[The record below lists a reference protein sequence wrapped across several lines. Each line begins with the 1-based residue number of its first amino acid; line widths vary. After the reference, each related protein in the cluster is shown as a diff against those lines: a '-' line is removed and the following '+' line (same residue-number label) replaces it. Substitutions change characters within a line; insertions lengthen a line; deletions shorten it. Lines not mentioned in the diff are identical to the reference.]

1 MRFKRI
7 ALGVMGLVLM
17 IFYAAHQGIAQE
29 DKAVQVAIEAV
40 RTQMR
45 VPKEIEIKFAEKKE
59 SPIPDFYSVKLFLL
73 APDREIPVVAYVD
86 KAGEKVI
93 LGNLIIKG
101 ENLTQKEAGPP
112 RPRKIDMGQLEIE
125 RSPWRGPQNA
135 KVTIIEFSN
144 FECPHCSRS
153 WTKMKEFLEKYPKEI
168 KYVFKHFPLQ
178 AQGRPFEVSEMIAAS
193 EELGKE
199 AFWPVHDFFFSNEGQ
214 DLIKGEKAAVKK
226 KIEEILKEKG
236 YDPKA
241 YQAALEMGK
250 GKKRVEEDLALG
262 NKLRVKGT
270 PTTLING
277 EFVRNPVTD
286 NLLNQYLKK

>member
-1 MRFKRI
+1 MRFGKM
-7 ALGVMGLVLM
+7 AAGMTSLVLIM
-17 IFYAAHQGIAQE
+17 VFAVPPGFTQE
-29 DKAVQVAIEAV
+29 EKAVRVAIEAV
-40 RTQMR
+40 RGQMR
-45 VPKEIEIKFAEKKE
+45 VPKEIEIKFVEKKE

-73 APDREIPVVAYVD
+73 APDREIPVVVYVD

-101 ENLTQKEAGPP
+101 ENLTQKEAGPS

-125 RSPWRGPQNA
+125 RSPWRGPENA
-135 KVTIIEFSN
+135 KVTVVEFSN
-144 FECPHCSRS
+144 FECQHCLTA
-153 WTKMKEFLEKYPKEI
+153 WTKLKEFLEKHPKEI

-178 AQGRPFEVSEMIAAS
+178 GQGKPVEISEMIAACQ
-193 EELGKE
+193 ELGRE
-199 AFWPVHDFFFSNEGQ
+199 AFWPIHDFFFSSEGQ
-214 DLIKGEKAAVKK
+214 SLVKGEKAAVKK

-241 YQAALEMGK
+241 YQAALETGK

-286 NLLNQYLKK
+286 NLLSQYLKK